1 MILEIFQI
9 FTICRAHREHLP
21 WWEFLC
27 HLKWLMSWSSIP
39 SYHCILQ
46 ILITFHLLYLRVK
59 TSQSRPNRKDIPQNM
74 VELSA
79 KKSKMKVGSWNLE
92 RWPTTEIMISAPIVF
107 LDRCFLKIG
116 SSLALL
122 AWQSIQKRL
131 RVEGWMARPKPR
143 ALENEANDLD
153 RWADRIVAFNFIL
166 RLTRDFIVAFIAW
179 SKSV

>member
-1 MILEIFQI
+1 MIDVLVQY
-9 FTICRAHREHLP
+9 TKLP
-21 WWEFLC
+21 LHSPNSNNFPPDFFLR
-27 HLKWLMSWSSIP
+27 
-39 SYHCILQ
+39 
-46 ILITFHLLYLRVK
+46 YLRVK
-59 TSQSRPNRKDIPQNM
+59 TSQSRPNRKDTAEYGWVECQKVQN
-74 VELSA
+74 ESWLL
-79 KKSKMKVGSWNLE
+79 GWNLE

-116 SSLALL
+116 SSFELL

-179 SKSV
+179 SKPVYRSSGFQSLWHHTKWSR

>member
-1 MILEIFQI
+1 
-9 FTICRAHREHLP
+9 
-21 WWEFLC
+21 
-27 HLKWLMSWSSIP
+27 MSWSSIP

-46 ILITFHLLYLRVK
+46 ILITFHRFFLLYLRVK
-59 TSQSRPNRKDIPQNM
+59 TSQSRPNRKDTAEYGWVECQKVQN
-74 VELSA
+74 ESWLL
-79 KKSKMKVGSWNLE
+79 GWNLE

-116 SSLALL
+116 SSFELL

-131 RVEGWMARPKPR
+131 RVEGWMARPEPR

-179 SKSV
+179 SKPVYRSSGFQSLWHHTKWSR